1 MTLSVPPDRPVPE
14 PVVVLLRDAARAAA
28 SAGVSCAVG
37 GALGRE
43 LLLGHVFG
51 EGASGGAT
59 EADLLVG
66 GGDPAAHERLADA
79 LVGGGG
85 FAPADGD
92 GRRLAHG
99 ASGVRVALLHGGG
112 GEGASGVV
120 AATAAAVPVA
130 VREDLTVPV
139 VALAAQSLL
148 ELAAWLDGREAARRD
163 GRGLLALLRHYA
175 SAGNEDRLYGEETEL
190 LRSCGFDPEL
200 AGGRLLAR
208 DAVRQCGAAPVRTLL
223 DRMSV
228 AHWRELS
235 DAALGGA
242 ESAEGP
248 NAEARARELVVA
260 YCVELNE
267 AFAAAPPQ

>member
-14 PVVVLLRDAARAAA
+14 PVVVFLRDAARAAA

-51 EGASGGAT
+51 EDASGGAT

-66 GGDPAAHERLADA
+66 AADRAAQERLADA
-79 LVGGGG
+79 LAGGGA
-85 FAPADGD
+85 FAPAAGE
-92 GRRLAHG
+92 GRRLVHG
-99 ASGVRVALLHGGG
+99 ASGVRVALLPGGVG
-112 GEGASGVV
+112 AGASGVV
-120 AATAAAVPVA
+120 AAAAAAVPVA

-175 SAGNEDRLYGEETEL
+175 AAGNEDRLYGEEAEL
-190 LRSCGFDPEL
+190 LGACGFDPEL

-242 ESAEGP
+242 QDAGSP
-248 NAEARARELVVA
+248 TDEARARELVVA
-260 YCVELNE
+260 YWDELNE
-267 AFAAAPPQ
+267 AFAAAPPH